1 VNVARAND
9 AVRLADPRR
18 LSWVA
23 AWPLLALAGA
33 ALVGTCLLPRVAHA
47 DPALLAVPWLSGAVV
62 AACWTLGLRAAAA
75 TVAGVLLG
83 AVLPWCRLTP
93 VQGVEV
99 AAVCLLQGLVCG
111 LWLRQGGAPRL
122 ESAQDLRRFVVRG
135 PLLAGAIAALGHLGA
150 WQAQP
155 AAGGPPFAAA
165 ALLALASAVSV
176 GVAVPMAMAYRH
188 GPGERWRQ
196 GRLGVALPLAAAVAL
211 FLLAVHAV
219 DRRAIEHDA
228 LRSESAASLLAVSTQ
243 ERLQKA
249 LLAVEALRGAMI
261 AAGGPLSEAAF
272 DGLAGTWRLHT
283 PGLLLFGWH
292 ERVARSDVAAY
303 EADVSAQTGAV
314 FKVLPRPASDV
325 PAATLAADAEVVA
338 VRHFYPADVTWPG
351 RRTYPGTNALS
362 ISVPRA
368 MTLRAM
374 ATQQYVVSP
383 AFHMDTVR
391 QERVG
396 FMIQR
401 ALPPGLVAGKPYVR
415 QADVIVLISMGEL
428 LASQSGPSVA
438 GVEPCLVDV
447 SADPFVRLLAGR
459 AGCDQPAAASR
470 VLRTVPLAFG
480 DRSWS
485 LRILHGEDADRADVA
500 VALFAIPGLVV
511 LALLTLMLLLWAN
524 RTRTVERL
532 VAARTADL
540 VAEVERRRAAESEA
554 RDSGQRLQ
562 AVFETVQAGVVQV
575 AVDARIVT
583 ANPAFLA
590 LTGYALAELQGMH
603 VRELTVPE
611 ERHRLDGLRSRL
623 LDEGTSAVIRTHYR
637 RKDGGI
643 VPVEVKIGVVR
654 DAAGQPLFT
663 VGAVHDLRES
673 ERAAAAEAASHAKS
687 EFVSRMSHELRTPL
701 NGILG
706 FSRLL
711 EQRAGAGLNSEG
723 LRWVRQIHA
732 SGLHLLSMVND
743 LLDLSRVEA
752 NTMALEIGP
761 VDLVSATAEAASLV
775 EAQAERARVRVR
787 LQPAELAVNAL
798 GDRTRIRQ
806 ILLNLISNAIKYNVP
821 GGEVVLACAPV
832 GEQHVSIEVRD
843 TGIGMDAVQLAAL
856 FQPFNRLGRERSGTE
871 GTGIGLVIAKSLAER
886 MGGSLTAASASGR
899 GTTFTLVLPR
909 AVVEQ
914 ADPTPAAGTL
924 PASSAVP
931 PPGSGPRRRVV
942 YADDDAVNQEVMRA
956 LLAKRPEIDVV
967 ARHSGRAALA
977 ALAEGGIDLLL
988 LDANLGDLDGMEILR
1003 HVRQDPRLRGL
1014 PVIVVSADVFPASV
1028 ARALAAGADAYI
1040 GKPLDFDEVLHTIG
1054 RVLHLDDDGSG
1065 TSPRA
1070 ADGAT
1075 AAESRPPL

>member
-1 VNVARAND
+1 VNDGRASD
-9 AVRLADPRR
+9 TGRPADPGRVAW
-18 LSWVA
+18 LA
-23 AWPLLALAGA
+23 AWPLLVLAGA
-33 ALVGTCLLPRVAHA
+33 GLVGTCLLPLVAHA
-47 DPALLAVPWLSGAVV
+47 DPALLAMSWLSGAVV
-62 AACWTLGLRAAAA
+62 AGSWTIGLRAAAA
-75 TVAGVLLG
+75 TAAGAWLG
-83 AVLPWCRLTP
+83 AALPSGQLTP
-93 VQGVEV
+93 LQGVEV
-99 AAVCLLQGLVCG
+99 AAVCLLQGMVCG
-111 LWLRQGGAPRL
+111 RWLRQGGAARL
-122 ESAQDLRRFVVRG
+122 ESVQDLRRFFVRG
-135 PLLAGAIAALGHLGA
+135 PLPAGAIAALGHLGA
-150 WQAQP
+150 SQVPP
-155 AAGGPPFAAA
+155 AAGTPPFAAA
-165 ALLALASAVSV
+165 ALLALAAAVSV
-176 GVAVPMAMAYRH
+176 GVAVPMAMAYRN

-196 GRLGVALPLAAAVAL
+196 GRLGVALPLAAAVVL

-219 DRRAIEHDA
+219 DRRAVEHEA
-228 LRSESAASLLAVSTQ
+228 LRSESAASLLATGTQ

-249 LLAVEALRGAMI
+249 LLAVEALHGAMI
-261 AAGGPLSEAAF
+261 AAGGPLSEATF
-272 DGLAGTWRLHT
+272 DGLASAWRQHT

-303 EADVSAQTGAV
+303 EADVSARTGAV
-314 FKVLPRPASDV
+314 FKVLPRSASDV
-325 PAATLAADAEVVA
+325 PAATLAADADVVV

-351 RRTYPGTNALS
+351 RRTYPGTNAMS

-374 ATQQYVVSP
+374 ATQQNVVSP

-391 QERVG
+391 QQRVG

-401 ALPPGLVAGKPYVR
+401 ALPPGLVAGKPHVR

-447 SADPFVRLLAGR
+447 SPDPYVRLLAGR
-459 AGCDQPAAASR
+459 AGCDQPAAAAR

-485 LRILHGEDADRADVA
+485 LRILRGEDADRADVA

-511 LALLTLMLLLWAN
+511 LALLSLLLLLWAN

-540 VAEVERRRAAESEA
+540 VAEVERRRAAENEA

-562 AVFETVQAGVVQV
+562 TIFENVQAGVVQV
-575 AVDARIVT
+575 AVDGRIVS

-590 LTGYALAELQGMH
+590 LTGYALAELQDMH

-611 ERHRLDGLRSRL
+611 ERHLVDSVRTRL
-623 LDEGTSAVIRTHYR
+623 LDEGTVAVLRTQYR

-643 VPVEVKIGVVR
+643 VPVEVKGGVVR
-654 DAAGQPLFT
+654 DGAGRPLFT

-673 ERAAAAEAASHAKS
+673 ERAAAAEAASRAKS

-711 EQRAGAGLNSEG
+711 EQRAGAGSSAEG

-752 NTMALEIGP
+752 NTMALEIGA
-761 VDLVSATAEAASLV
+761 VDLVSALAEAASLE
-775 EAQAERARVRVR
+775 EAQAERAGVRLR
-787 LQPAELAVNAL
+787 LQPAQPAVNAL

-821 GGEVVLACAPV
+821 GGEVVLGCGAV
-832 GEQHVSIEVRD
+832 GERHVSIEVHD

-856 FQPFNRLGRERSGTE
+856 FQPFNRLGRERTATE

-886 MGGSLTAASASGR
+886 MGGSLTAASVRGK
-899 GTTFTLVLPR
+899 GTTFTLVLPG
-909 AVVEQ
+909 ATAEQ
-914 ADPTPAAGTL
+914 ADCTPAAL
-924 PASSAVP
+924 PAGSASP
-931 PPGSGPRRRVV
+931 PRAAAPRSRIV
-942 YADDDAVNQEVMRA
+942 YADDDPVNQEVMRA
-956 LLAKRPEIDVV
+956 VLATRPELDVV
-967 ARHSGRAALA
+967 ARPNGQAALA
-977 ALAEGGIDLLL
+977 ALDAGGVDLML
-988 LDANLGDLDGMEILR
+988 LDANLGDIDGMEVLR
-1003 HVRQDPRLRGL
+1003 RVRNDPRTRRL
-1014 PVIVVSADVFPASV
+1014 PVIVVSADVLPASV
-1028 ARALAAGADAYI
+1028 ARALAAGADACI
-1040 GKPLDFDEVLHTIG
+1040 GKPLDFDEVLRTIG
-1054 RVLHLDDDGSG
+1054 RVLQLDGDGSG
-1065 TSPRA
+1065 ASPRP
-1070 ADGAT
+1070 ADGA
-1075 AAESRPPL
+1075 AAAGS